1 MENPFNTIQKKVNGI
16 IWTLIFNGIVLL
28 LLGVLIVWTD
38 FVLRLV
44 MGLLVIVVAYVFF
57 YGAYKI
63 WALKKDVEKYLKFLK

>member
-1 MENPFNTIQKKVNGI
+1 MENPFNVIQKKVNGI